1 MSAPAR
7 ILVVD
12 DTPLNRKLLVDL
24 LEVRGYAVSAA
35 PSGAQALAQLARE
48 RPDLVLL
55 DVVMPEMSGYEVC
68 EAIRRDPETRLLPV
82 VMVTALDASEERV
95 RGIEAGADDFL
106 SKPINVEELLARV
119 RSLLR
124 IKELHD
130 TVQRQTSQLTELNGM
145 LEQRVR
151 EQLAEL
157 ERLGHLKRFLPPQLA
172 ELIAGGGLS
181 MLEPHRR
188 RVVVAFVD
196 LRGFTPFA
204 ESAEPEEVMD
214 VLSEYHA
221 VMGRLI
227 MEHAAT
233 LERFTGDGLVIV
245 FNDPV
250 ELPNPEE
257 RAVRMA
263 VAMRDAAKSLR
274 EKWRRL
280 GHDIDVGIGMTA
292 GYATLGMIG
301 FEGRRDYAAIGS
313 VMNQAARLCA
323 AADGGQIL
331 ISERL
336 LSTVEPLIESEP
348 VGELALKGFH
358 RPVMTHSMLR
368 LRPDA

>member
-1 MSAPAR
+1 VAAASK

-12 DTPLNRKLLVDL
+12 DTPHNRKLLADILQVK
-24 LEVRGYAVSAA
+24 GYAVSTAA
-35 PSGAQALAQLARE
+35 SGPEALAVLERE

-68 EAIRRDPETRLLPV
+68 EQIRRNPETRLLPV
-82 VMVTALDASEERV
+82 VMVTALEASEERV
-95 RGIEAGADDFL
+95 KSIEAGADDFL
-106 SKPINVEELLARV
+106 SKPINTQELLARV

-130 TVQRQTSQLTELNGM
+130 TVQHQAG
-145 LEQRVR
+145 
-151 EQLAEL
+151 QLAEWNTLLEHRVGEQVGEL

-172 ELIAGGGLS
+172 AMIAEGGMGV
-181 MLEPHRR
+181 LEPHRR

-214 VLSEYHA
+214 VLSDYHA

-227 MEHAAT
+227 IEHEGT

-250 ELPNPEE
+250 EQPNPEE
-257 RAVRMA
+257 RATRMA
-263 VAMRDAAKSLR
+263 VAMRDAAVDLR
-274 EKWRRL
+274 DKWRRL
-280 GHDIDVGIGMTA
+280 GHDMHVGIGMTL
-292 GYATLGMIG
+292 GYAMLGMIG

-313 VMNQAARLCA
+313 VMNQASRLCA
-323 AADGGQIL
+323 AAEGGQIL
-331 ISERL
+331 VSDSL
-336 LSTVEPLIESEP
+336 LSTVETLVEAEP
-348 VGELALKGFH
+348 VGELTLKGFR
-358 RPVMTHSMLR
+358 RPVMTYSMLR
-368 LRPDA
+368 LKG